1 MMQCTTCK
9 AENPQFKLW
18 QTSKNKYEKFCGL
31 NCLEVY
37 LDKKYK
43 KSLAKEHFKFAKEF
57 LEKIN

>member
-1 MMQCTTCK
+1 MKCVVCK
-9 AENPQFKLW
+9 KEKAKFKLW

-43 KSLAKEHFKFAKEF
+43 KS
-57 LEKIN
+57 

>member
-18 QTSKNKYEKFCGL
+18 QTSKNKYENFCGL

-43 KSLAKEHFKFAKEF
+43 KS
-57 LEKIN
+57 